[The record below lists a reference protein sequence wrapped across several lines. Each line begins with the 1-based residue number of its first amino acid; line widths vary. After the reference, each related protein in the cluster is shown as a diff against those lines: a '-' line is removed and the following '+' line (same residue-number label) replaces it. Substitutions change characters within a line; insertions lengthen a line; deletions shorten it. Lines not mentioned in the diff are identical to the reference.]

1 MIQVQS
7 DGNVGALDDSSLNQL
22 HQVGVVGIGAGALG
36 DLEDQGG
43 VDLAGSLSDTLDDL
57 HVVNVESADSVT
69 AVVGLL
75 KHLGSG
81 DQWHIDHLLNIFYGP
96 YCTINDCK
104 IQGCVLLFSREFS
117 AKTLLKSIKVV

>member
-1 MIQVQS
+1 MVCVS
-7 DGNVGALDDSSLNQL
+7 AC
-22 HQVGVVGIGAGALG
+22 ALG
-36 DLEDQGG
+36 YLQDYRSVLL
-43 VDLAGSLSDTLDDL
+43 LASLGDTLNDL
-57 HVVNVESADSVT
+57 HVVHVESANSVA